1 MLFRYQKLSQ
11 QATGHSFF
19 QRMPIGETLSLC
31 SLGVRIVMRKMVD
44 QPKTTQKEL
53 ANDLKAPGT
62 TVTVYTIGNLT
73 VPARTPC

>member
-1 MLFRYQKLSQ
+1 
-11 QATGHSFF
+11 
-19 QRMPIGETLSLC
+19 
-31 SLGVRIVMRKMVD
+31 MRKMVD

-73 VPARTPC
+73 APARTPC